1 MKHKGGK
8 FMSILEAGSGQLRKD
23 AMGVWHIVFFV
34 VAAAAPLAVVV
45 GVSPYA
51 FAAGNGTGVPL
62 TFILVGAMYLLFS
75 VGFTTMS
82 AHIGGAVSFYPY
94 IAKGLGKPMGV
105 GGALIS
111 IASYIAV
118 QLMAMTL
125 FGIFSNAIVSQYAGL
140 DIPWWI
146 YCLML
151 NVGVYLCGMRKI
163 EFSGRVLGV
172 FMIAEVLVLSLLGIA
187 ILVNGGGPEGITLAP
202 FGFSAVNSGNLSLA
216 LVFIVSAFIG
226 FEATTIFGEEAREP
240 RKTIPIAT
248 YLAVAIIAVF
258 YAFSTWAITLDY
270 GPANIVAAAEAN
282 FTGLY
287 QVSMEKH
294 LGGFSGVVLQV
305 LMITSL
311 FACVLSFHNTINRY
325 FFVIAREG
333 LLNAKMAATHAEHQS
348 PQTAGIVQMIM
359 VAAIV
364 LVFALAGL
372 KPEVI
377 VGLCSAFTAI
387 GILMIQCVVSV
398 SVIAFFSKDH
408 RGVNAWRRLVAPAL
422 STIALASCLYL
433 MASHLALVSGSESI
447 FVQAYPIIIA
457 GIGVIGILF
466 ARWLRTARPQT
477 YANLGRVFN

>member
-1 MKHKGGK
+1 
-8 FMSILEAGSGQLRKD
+8 MSIQAVASGHLRKD
-23 AMGVWHIVFFV
+23 AIGIWHIVFFV

-62 TFILVGAMYLLFS
+62 TFILVGGMYLLFS

-82 AHIGGAVSFYPY
+82 AHVGGAVSFYPY

-105 GGALIS
+105 GGAMIS
-111 IASYIAV
+111 IASYFAV

-125 FGIFSNAIVSQYAGL
+125 FGIFSNAIVMQYTGVH
-140 DIPWWI
+140 IPWWV

-151 NVGVYLCGMRKI
+151 NVAVYLCGMRKI

-172 FMIAEVLVLSLLGIA
+172 FMIAEVLILSLLGLA
-187 ILVNGGGPEGITLAP
+187 ILASGGGPEGITVAP

-240 RKTIPIAT
+240 RKTIPRAT

-258 YAFSTWAITLDY
+258 YAFSTWTISLDY
-270 GPANIVAAAEAN
+270 GPSNIVAAAEAN

-287 QVSMEKH
+287 QVSMERH
-294 LGGFSGVVLQV
+294 LGAFFGVVLQV

-333 LLNAKMAATHAEHQS
+333 LLHNRMAQTHAEHQS
-348 PQTAGIVQMIM
+348 PHAAGIVQMMI
-359 VAAIV
+359 VGLIV
-364 LVFALAGL
+364 LCFAMGGL
-372 KPEVI
+372 DPEVI
-377 VGLCSAFTAI
+377 VGICSAFTAV
-387 GILMIQCVVSV
+387 GTLMIQIVVSIA
-398 SVIAFFSKDH
+398 VIAFFHGDE
-408 RGVNAWRRLVAPAL
+408 RGVSAWRRLIAPAL
-422 STIALASCLYL
+422 SMVALSVCLYL
-433 MASHLALVSGSESI
+433 MASNLALVSGSESI
-447 FVQAYPIIIA
+447 FVKAYPLIIA
-457 GIGVIGILF
+457 GIGVLGIIL
-466 ARWLRTARPQT
+466 ARWLRTARPET

>member
-1 MKHKGGK
+1 
-8 FMSILEAGSGQLRKD
+8 MSVIEASSGQLRKN
-23 AMGVWHIVFFV
+23 AVGISHIVFFV

-51 FAAGNGTGVPL
+51 FATGNGTGVPL

-105 GGALIS
+105 GGALVS

-125 FGIFSNAIVSQYAGL
+125 FGIFSNAIVAQYTGA

-151 NVGVYLCGMRKI
+151 NVVVYLCGMRNI

-172 FMIAEVLVLSLLGIA
+172 FMMAEVLVLSLLGVA
-187 ILVNGGGPEGITLAP
+187 ILASGGGPEGITLAP
-202 FGFSAVNSGNLSLA
+202 FGFSSVSSGNLSLA

-226 FEATTIFGEEAREP
+226 FEATAIFGEEARDP
-240 RKTIPIAT
+240 RKTIPAAT

-258 YAFSTWAITLDY
+258 YAFSTWVISLDY
-270 GPANIVAAAEAN
+270 GPSNIVAAAEAN

-294 LGGFSGVVLQV
+294 LGGFAGVVLQV

-333 LLNAKMAATHAEHQS
+333 LLYRKMAATHAEHQS
-348 PQTAGIVQMIM
+348 PQAAGIVQMMM

-364 LVFALAGL
+364 LLFAVAGL
-372 KPEVI
+372 DPTVI

-398 SVIAFFSKDH
+398 SVIAFFSADD
-408 RGVNAWRRLVAPAL
+408 RGVSAWRRLIAPAL
-422 STIALASCLYL
+422 STIALAFCLYL
-433 MASHLALVSGSESI
+433 MASNLSLVSGSESV
-447 FVQAYPIIIA
+447 FVKAYPVIIA
-457 GIGVIGILF
+457 GIGLVGIIF
-466 ARWLRTARPQT
+466 ARWLRTARPET

>member
-1 MKHKGGK
+1 
-8 FMSILEAGSGQLRKD
+8 MSVLEASSDQLRKD
-23 AMGVWHIVFFV
+23 AMGIWHIVFFV

-51 FAAGNGTGVPL
+51 FAVGNGNGVPL

-125 FGIFSNAIVSQYAGL
+125 FGIFSNSIVAEYTGF
-140 DIPWWI
+140 DVPWWI

-151 NVGVYLCGMRKI
+151 NVAVYFCGMRKI

-172 FMIAEVLVLSLLGIA
+172 FMIAEVLVLSLLGFA
-187 ILVNGGGPEGITLAP
+187 ILAKGGGPEGITLAP
-202 FGFSAVNSGNLSLA
+202 FGFSSLGSGNLSLA

-226 FEATTIFGEEAREP
+226 FEATTIFGEEARNP
-240 RKTIPIAT
+240 RKTIPLAT

-258 YAFSTWAITLDY
+258 YAFSTWAISLDY
-270 GPANIVAAAEAN
+270 GPSHIVAAAEAN

-294 LGGFSGVVLQV
+294 LGSFAGVVLQV

-333 LLNAKMAATHAEHQS
+333 LLSRKMAATHAKHQS
-348 PQTAGIVQMIM
+348 PQAAGVVQMLM

-364 LVFALAGL
+364 LFFAMAGL
-372 KPEVI
+372 DPTVI

-387 GILMIQCVVSV
+387 GILMIQCVVSI
-398 SVIAFFSKDH
+398 SVIAFFSADD
-408 RGVNAWRRLVAPAL
+408 RGVNAWRRLIAPVL
-422 STIALASCLYL
+422 STIALGFCLYL
-433 MASHLALVSGSESI
+433 MASNLSLVSGSESI
-447 FVQAYPIIIA
+447 FVRAYPVIIA
-457 GIGVIGILF
+457 GIGLVGIVF
-466 ARWLRTARPQT
+466 ARWLRTARPDT